1 MFPLI
6 TPSEGSGC
14 PLEQELGEALVWG
27 CAFLCMCVP
36 VHEQVHI
43 CVVPAWMRFGC
54 GNAGPEWG
62 SGGRLDG
69 TGIVRAHVEGTGSL
83 GAGYVFNPRFPRDS
97 SQCEVFL
104 SDFFIIGLTW

>member
-6 TPSEGSGC
+6 TPTEGSGC

-27 CAFLCMCVP
+27 CAFLCLCVP

-43 CVVPAWMRFGC
+43 CGVPAWMRFGG

-69 TGIVRAHVEGTGSL
+69 TGIVTAHVEGTGSL
-83 GAGYVFNPRFPRDS
+83 KDHWGQVMCLILDFPVIAPS
-97 SQCEVFL
+97 VKFSLVTFL
-104 SDFFIIGLTW
+104 L